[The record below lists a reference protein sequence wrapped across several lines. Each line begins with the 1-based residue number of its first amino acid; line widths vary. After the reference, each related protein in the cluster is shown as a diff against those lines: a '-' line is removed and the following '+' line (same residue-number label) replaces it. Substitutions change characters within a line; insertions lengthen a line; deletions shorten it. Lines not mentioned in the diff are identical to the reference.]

1 MPASKFPYKVTHLTH
16 VSGCKTK
23 FPPSGGRY
31 VSSRPS
37 LAAKKAVSQMCA
49 HKTIRGQCA
58 LKVTLV
64 RTDLP
69 KHKRKEH
76 TYLVHRKKLKKP
88 TKVKIG
94 DSMVTY
100 KYELKAEKAKKS
112 EKCTD
117 KDYKQSRG
125 PMKGGLEGDA

>member
-31 VSSRPS
+31 ISSRPS

-49 HKTIRGQCA
+49 RKTIHGQCA

-64 RTDLP
+64 RTDL
-69 KHKRKEH
+69 KKDKRKEH
-76 TYLVHRKKLKKP
+76 MYLIHRKKLKKP
-88 TKVKIG
+88 NEVKIG
-94 DSMVTY
+94 KSMVTF
-100 KYELKAEKAKKS
+100 KYDLEVKKAKKS
-112 EKCTD
+112 EKCAD
-117 KDYKQSRG
+117 KDYQQSTG
-125 PMKGGLEGDA
+125 PMKMKGRE